1 MDYPSEH
8 LLDSIEEIATIK
20 ERLSLGDRSLTT
32 ARGLHVQKKTFPNS
46 ELQYAAGGR
55 LTTKLVFVIGADGV
69 KNVKK
74 YQPGGWEFKA
84 EETLELCRT
93 LERASQALEG
103 WPPEKVQIYQ
113 SEEPIDS
120 DLVNRVAEAN
130 REHYEENHRQWR
142 LGGLPRW
149 IELRDKFLDELK
161 KEWPIEYVEF
171 RTSHRDA
178 KYTTALLQ
186 ENIAK
191 VYVTG
196 FMYGRG
202 WISPEEL
209 TSATL
214 HLGDVLAVKV
224 RHGLKGARSKG
235 IAFAD
240 VLAHI
245 ATSGTVDGC
254 STEEEK
260 SENAGEGEPIDK
272 RKHDQFDA
280 TNL

>member
-8 LLDSIEEIATIK
+8 LLGSIEEIATIK
-20 ERLSLGDRSLTT
+20 DRLSLGDRSLTT
-32 ARGLHVQKKTFPNS
+32 ARGLHVQKKTLFS
-46 ELQYAAGGR
+46 GELQYTAGGR
-55 LTTKLVFVIGADGV
+55 LMTKLVFVKEADGTR
-69 KNVKK
+69 NVKR
-74 YQPGGWEFKA
+74 YQPGGWEFKV
-84 EETLELCRT
+84 EETLELCRI
-93 LERASQALEG
+93 LERASQALES
-103 WPPEKVQIYQ
+103 WSPEKVRIYQ

-120 DLVNRVAEAN
+120 DLINRVAEAN
-130 REHYEENHRQWR
+130 REHYEENNKQWR

-171 RTSHRDA
+171 QTSHRNT
-178 KYTTALLQ
+178 KYTAALLQ

-196 FMYGRG
+196 FMYGKG

-214 HLGDVLAVKV
+214 HLGDVLASKV

-245 ATSGTVDGC
+245 AASGTVDGC
-254 STEEEK
+254 SAEEEK
-260 SENAGEGEPIDK
+260 SGNSGEGEPVDK
-272 RKHDQFDA
+272 
-280 TNL
+280 

>member
-1 MDYPSEH
+1 MDYPSDH

-20 ERLSLGDRSLTT
+20 DRLSLGDRSLTT
-32 ARGLHVQKKTFPNS
+32 ARGLHVQKKIPSSN
-46 ELQYAAGGR
+46 ELQYSAGGR
-55 LTTKLVFVIGADGV
+55 LTAKLVFVIEADGAR
-69 KNVKK
+69 NVKK
-74 YQPGGWEFKA
+74 YQPGGWEFKV
-84 EETLELCRT
+84 EETLELCRI
-93 LERASQALEG
+93 LERVSRALES

-120 DLVNRVAEAN
+120 DLINRVAEAN

-171 RTSHRDA
+171 QTHHRGT

-209 TSATL
+209 TNATL
-214 HLGDVLAVKV
+214 HLGDVLASKV
-224 RHGLKGARSKG
+224 RHGLKRARSKG

-254 STEEEK
+254 STEEER
-260 SENAGEGEPIDK
+260 SEDAGEVEPIDK
-272 RKHDQFDA
+272 
-280 TNL
+280 